1 MRLCQRELYKLVAW
15 LGMASVTAQP
25 MPSCQT
31 PSGNATWLSWSPAT
45 RIFHVPR
52 FIEPDVASNIIEL
65 ALMQGLEPEPGH
77 LPPYAILDAA
87 KHPVVRELY
96 HRACSELL
104 GIPLQSVTTPLDVS
118 PWGTEGHRL
127 RVRRTHPSDIH
138 GAFGAGSAGVFR
150 RHTDAAGWPD
160 ENRVVV
166 ATIFMYLAEPP
177 IRGGETYFPDLG
189 VTLRAT
195 AVGDAFVW
203 YNCYPDGTPAGPD
216 AEHEGS
222 IVHEGT
228 KWTAIIF
235 AAADPTYCAGL
246 LPEPRARVG
255 S

>member
-1 MRLCQRELYKLVAW
+1 MYTSHVCM

-31 PSGNATWLSWSPAT
+31 ASGNATWLSWSPAT

-65 ALMQGLEPEPGH
+65 ALAQGLGLEPNRQM
-77 LPPYAILDAA
+77 LPPHTMLDAA

-127 RVRRTHPSDIH
+127 RVRRTHLSDIH
-138 GAFGAGSAGVFR
+138 GAPKGLFR

-222 IVHEGT
+222 TVFEGT

-235 AAADPTYCAGL
+235 AAADPTYCAGH
-246 LPEPRARVG
+246 LPEPQARVG